1 VRKLFYGLLGFN
13 LVLLLGSLGLIGFA
27 LISYQPWGAAA
38 QEEAPKVAE
47 EEEEVAEAAPEEVG
61 RAWGFL
67 AAALATAVGSLS
79 AAWALSRVGAAALGS
94 ITERPELF
102 GRSLVYVGLAEGIAI
117 YGIIISIMI
126 LGRL

>member
-1 VRKLFYGLLGFN
+1 MRKLFYGLLGFN

-47 EEEEVAEAAPEEVG
+47 EEVAEAAPEEVG

-67 AAALATAVGSLS
+67 AAALATAMSSLG